1 MQAVIDWFRNYW
13 PYAIALVVVAVG
25 ASFLFR
31 KAAKAYRAHQKSF
44 HAQEREMRRLV
55 ELTEKYYPLTA
66 AAIADA
72 PKDELLEGTALSIQ
86 IPLQKAD
93 DPEGAFQKLSDVQQM
108 IYVLDVFTSD
118 KTATAFFKESSTL
131 LTSRLLPA
139 LSLIGL
145 HDFDADMQMLVTMFD
160 ENDETTSLDPQKI
173 AAADENFAAGD
184 LLTKIKLQG
193 AEYIQNHPE
202 QFVATND

>member
-1 MQAVIDWFRNYW
+1 MEAVFAWFRDYW

-31 KAAKAYRAHQKSF
+31 KAAQSYRAHQKSF
-44 HAQEREMRRLV
+44 HAQESEMRRLV
-55 ELTEKYYPLTA
+55 SLKETYYPLTA

-72 PKDELLEGTALSIQ
+72 PKEELLEGTALSIQ
-86 IPLQKAD
+86 IPLQKSD
-93 DPEGAFQKLSDVQQM
+93 DPDGAFKPLSDVQQM

-118 KTATAFFKESSTL
+118 KTAAAFFKESSTL

-139 LSLIGL
+139 LDLIGL
-145 HDFDADMQMLVTMFD
+145 HEFDTQLGMLVTMFD
-160 ENDETTSLDPQKI
+160 ENDETTSLDPKKM
-173 AAADENFAAGD
+173 AAADADFAAGD

-202 QFVATND
+202 QFLAKD